1 MEIFSKTL
9 ITINVTMAAMLVWE
23 KRLLWGS
30 TAATVLA
37 FLFQIIA
44 VGSTNWVYIEF
55 SSTLVH
61 NASGTDVHI
70 TGFYGGLWRMCE
82 EGYTLGVK
90 GKSDCKYYQV

>member
-1 MEIFSKTL
+1 
-9 ITINVTMAAMLVWE
+9 MAAMLVWE